1 MGNIVAYAGR
11 ETAEESDILLGTPAE
26 WCYYDPH
33 IDWNPSMSVY
43 TDELAGAS
51 VTQALPQIVPSRTC
65 LQCDVCCRFPDPDS
79 ALRPYFTE
87 NEITQALAGAVES
100 TVFPN
105 RRGSQVILTPDL
117 HGEGYLCPAFDS
129 VTSTCRIYEQRPLDC
144 QLYPLALMWDE
155 AHDQILLGW
164 DTKCPFMREA
174 IPADIQRHADRVMAL
189 LDQPKVRDQV
199 AAHPRLIGRFQE
211 DVIELARLPSLT
223 EAVNGQWGPAPL
235 HRLMLEDIP
244 RMMTALDRSGW
255 CRAQSLAAYSPVYHY
270 MWGGVLAYWW
280 MELQGAFCLFAQ
292 SPDGWFMPL
301 PPIGTGPIEGPLSE
315 AMGLLR
321 RWNGDSPVS
330 RVENVSSELAL
341 ELERLGYRVTSKEP
355 DYLYPAKELET
366 LAGDRYKSQ
375 RALCNRFEREQS
387 FEVDSYQVGDRQ
399 GCRALLEDW
408 SRQKQA
414 EGLEAFGVM
423 LLADAAPAHEVI
435 WSQASSLRVTGRV
448 IRIRGRLCAYTFGYW
463 LTSATFCVLLEV
475 ADRAVPGLA
484 QYLFR
489 ETCRMAVAKGAEYI
503 NAMDDA
509 GLPGLRASKQAY
521 HPAML
526 IPNWIASPARQS

>member
-1 MGNIVAYAGR
+1 
-11 ETAEESDILLGTPAE
+11 
-26 WCYYDPH
+26 
-33 IDWNPSMSVY
+33 MSGY
-43 TDELAGAS
+43 TNELAGAS
-51 VTQALPQIVPSRTC
+51 VTPPITLPQLVPSRVC

-87 NEITQALAGAVES
+87 NEITRALAGGVEG
-100 TVFPN
+100 TAFPN
-105 RRGSQVILTPDL
+105 RQGSQVVLVSDP
-117 HGEGYLCPAFDS
+117 HGDGYLCPAFDAA
-129 VTSTCRIYEQRPLDC
+129 TSTCRIYEQRPLDC

-155 AHDQILLGW
+155 PHDQILLGW
-164 DTKCPFMREA
+164 DTKCPFMREE
-174 IPADIQRHADRVMAL
+174 IPREIQRHADRVMAL
-189 LDQPKVRDQV
+189 LDQPDIRDQV
-199 AAHPRLIGRFQE
+199 VANPRLIGGGQE
-211 DVIELARLPSLT
+211 DVVVLARLPRLT
-223 EAVNGQWGPAPL
+223 EAVAGQWGPAPL
-235 HRLMLEDIP
+235 HRLTVDDIP
-244 RMMTALDRSGW
+244 RMTAALDRSGW

-270 MWGGVLAYWW
+270 MWNGLLAYWW
-280 MELQGAFCLFAQ
+280 MELQGTFCLFAQ

-301 PPIGTGPIEGPLSE
+301 PPIGAGSINAPLSD

-330 RVENVSSELAL
+330 RVENVPSQLVP
-341 ELERLGYRVTSKEP
+341 ELERLGYRLTPKEP
-355 DYLYPAKELET
+355 DYLYRTTDLAA

-387 FEVDSYQVGDRQ
+387 FEVGSYRVGDRQ
-399 GCRALLEDW
+399 DCRALLGDW

-414 EGLEAFGVM
+414 EGLESFGAM

-435 WSQASSLRVTGRV
+435 WSQASALRVTGRV
-448 IRIRGRLCAYTFGYW
+448 VRTHGRMCAYTFGYW

-475 ADRAVPGLA
+475 TDRTLPGLA

-489 ETCRMAVAKGAEYI
+489 ETCRTALAEGAEYM

-521 HPAML
+521 HPTML
-526 IPNWIASPARQS
+526 IPNFVASPARES

>member
-1 MGNIVAYAGR
+1 
-11 ETAEESDILLGTPAE
+11 
-26 WCYYDPH
+26 
-33 IDWNPSMSVY
+33 MSAY
-43 TDELAGAS
+43 TDELVGAF
-51 VTQALPQIVPSRTC
+51 VTSPLALPQLVPSRTC

-87 NEITQALAGAVES
+87 SEIARALAGGVEETAFS
-100 TVFPN
+100 N
-105 RRGSQVILTPDL
+105 RRGSQVILVPAP
-117 HGEGYLCPAFDS
+117 HGDGYLCPAFDAA
-129 VTSTCRIYEQRPLDC
+129 TSTCRIYEQRPLDC

-155 AHDQILLGW
+155 PHDQVLLGW
-164 DTKCPFMREA
+164 DTKCPFMRVEV
-174 IPADIQRHADRVMAL
+174 PGEIQRHADRVMAL
-189 LDQPKVRDQV
+189 LDQPGIHDQV
-199 AAHPRLIGRFQE
+199 VAHPSLIGRFQE
-211 DVIELARLPSLT
+211 DVVVLALLPRLT
-223 EAVNGQWGPAPL
+223 EAVAGQWGPAPL
-235 HRLMLEDIP
+235 HRLTLDDIP
-244 RMMTALDRSGW
+244 RMTTALDRSGW

-270 MWGGVLAYWW
+270 MWNGLLAYWW
-280 MELQGAFCLFAQ
+280 MELQGTFCLFAQ

-301 PPIGTGPIEGPLSE
+301 PPIGAGSIDAPLSD

-330 RVENVSSELAL
+330 RVENVPSQLVP
-341 ELERLGYRVTSKEP
+341 ELERLGYRLTPKEP
-355 DYLYPAKELET
+355 DYLYHATDLAA

-387 FEVDSYQVGDRQ
+387 FEMDSYQVSDRQ
-399 GCRALLEDW
+399 GCRALLGDW

-423 LLADAAPAHEVI
+423 LLDDAAPAHEVI
-435 WSQASSLRVTGRV
+435 WSQASALRVTGRV
-448 IRIRGRLCAYTFGYW
+448 VRTHGRLCAYTFGYW

-475 ADRAVPGLA
+475 TDRTLPGLA

-489 ETCRMAVAKGAEYI
+489 ETCRTAVAEGAENI
-503 NAMDDA
+503 NVMDDA

-526 IPNWIASPARQS
+526 IPNFVASPVPES